1 MSIIVIH
8 SQKKWNISKRELA
21 IFDKKE
27 IEGIL
32 KQFNQSCSGVYY
44 MMDYYNQQIITDSPS
59 SSILCGHP
67 KEIVD
72 KEGFGFLERL
82 IVPEEQIW
90 ASQVNDAAFDFFFNH
105 DEKKR
110 MDLRLSYDLGVKT
123 INGTKFSLHH
133 KLTPFRLCKNGNL
146 WLALCHVTE
155 VACKETKTA
164 CLVDVVEGKKY
175 SFVNG
180 NFILSKDEVL
190 TYKEKQILTMLAKDM
205 TAEQISKSLSISL
218 PVFNRHKR
226 KIFNKLGVEKSTSA
240 IHKAHTEG
248 LI

>member
-1 MSIIVIH
+1 MDIITVK
-8 SQKKWNISKRELA
+8 SQKKWSVS
-21 IFDKKE
+21 KKE
-27 IEGIL
+27 LNIFSVEQIENTL

-44 MMDYYNQQIITDSPS
+44 VMDYYRQQIITDSPS

-67 KEIVD
+67 KKIVD
-72 KEGFGFLERL
+72 KEGFAFLHRL
-82 IVPEEQIW
+82 IVPEEQAWVI
-90 ASQVNDAAFDFFFNH
+90 QVNDAAFDFFFSH

-146 WLALCHVTE
+146 WLALCHATE
-155 VACKETKTA
+155 VACKEAKSA
-164 CLVDVVEGKKY
+164 SLVDVVEGKKY
-175 SFVNG
+175 NFVNG

-205 TAEQISKSLSISL
+205 TAEQISKNLSISL

-226 KIFNKLGVEKSTSA
+226 KIFNKLGVDKSTSA

>member
-1 MSIIVIH
+1 MDIIVIH
-8 SQKKWNISKRELA
+8 SQKKWNISKKELS
-21 IFDKKE
+21 IFGKKE
-27 IEGIL
+27 IESTL
-32 KQFNQSCSGVYY
+32 KQFNQSCSGAYH
-44 MMDYYNQQIITDSPS
+44 MMDYYNQQIITDNPS

-67 KEIVD
+67 KEIAD
-72 KEGFGFLERL
+72 KEGFGFLGRIL
-82 IVPEEQIW
+82 TPEEQIW
-90 ASQVNDAAFDFFFNH
+90 ASQVNEAAFNLFFNH

-110 MDLRLSYDLGVKT
+110 MDLRLSYDLKVRT
-123 INGTKFSLHH
+123 INGTEFTLHH

-146 WLALCHVTE
+146 WLALCHVIE
-155 VACKETKTA
+155 VASKDTRNVN
-164 CLVDVVEGKKY
+164 LVDVVDGKKY
-175 SFVNG
+175 NFTNG

-205 TAEQISKSLSISL
+205 TAEQISKNLSISL

-226 KIFNKLGVEKSTSA
+226 KVFNKLGVDKSTSA